1 MTVYTSRLSPASNTT
16 SSSGTNTTYAT
27 VRAYVG
33 ATTTSG
39 TSASTGQL
47 FQSPNYS
54 VGQYFLTFNTSAIPA
69 SQREAVLSLVMG
81 GSNSAG
87 DEFEVR
93 EVPSSANGIAGASL
107 GSTGTFLGSIPSG
120 TSGRNN
126 IVLDITTM
134 TRGAA
139 VVLCV
144 YSKNQR
150 LGTAPTGTTQPAVV
164 SITGAAANRPYLDF
178 PGPWQFVGI
187 SSVVETGGTTLTLT
201 EPSGVRDGDLL
212 VACISSRS
220 SATTAP
226 SATGWTAVGS
236 QSNNSTLTGST
247 SAVASGSMFYKVR
260 SGTPALGFTI
270 PAGNT
275 VSQGQIAAYRG
286 VNYGSPLD
294 ASTAVTT
301 AINTTSVSVTGV
313 TTTQDDDLIVAMCA
327 GGQEASW
334 LGFNNLT
341 AGLGAS
347 TDTSTTV
354 KTSASWTERS
364 DTATTTGADTSLAV
378 FDAVRPTTGATG
390 NLAVTASLGGSNVV
404 IAGAFKL
411 LRTNATELNPLDKKV
426 DVTLSNA
433 NLTMS
438 SAGTANNWVRS
449 TKPMA
454 GRRYV
459 EVTTTTVAN
468 TVIGIADLSAMT
480 YPGSNA
486 KSFGMFANA
495 GGSINGTFP
504 TWGPTYAS
512 GNIVSMAVDL
522 NAKRVW
528 FRVNGGAWNAGGS
541 ADPYTGVG
549 GYDISAY
556 TGTVHYLIVSGD
568 NGVANTVNFGA
579 SAFAY
584 TPPTGFQ
591 AWGETY
597 GLSAPFPGP
606 NTTLSAPSGGV
617 ITVTGAGSTDIWR
630 TIWQMHNLIP
640 GHTYKMEQT
649 CSGGGFFQ
657 SSSVPYGS
665 EGEFGFVA
673 LSTASNPAYNTY
685 TFIAPAASDTYCS
698 VYQNVV
704 SPRTTLEYPIVT
716 DLSIPTASTPVTVTV
731 SAMAALTASVG
742 NETVNLGMAV
752 NVSMLAN
759 GMTVLGASPGA
770 PAYSNSNTTT
780 YATRTN
786 VSLNLPGSAAANF
799 QVAIVVVS
807 ATGSPPAVTPPAGW
821 TSLFTATEI
830 SDGSTNRR
838 LYGWYRQWQEG
849 DASPVTF
856 THGNC
861 TSIASIHAY
870 SNVDGASPVD
880 VQSSNSGTGITSTAT
895 SLTTVRHAT
904 ERLLFIGEDWNTG
917 AGGRNPPSGHSER
930 FDAITYLADVATT
943 ALGVTGDVT
952 MTNTNASGSEPWQA
966 KLVALVPGGVSVTTG
981 GVNVSVTVTTMA
993 ALTITCG
1000 DETASLPATAT
1011 ITAVPA
1017 MTMTLGNESVNLGT
1031 STTIAG
1037 VPALTITL
1045 GDENAEADANVDVTS
1060 PGLTITQG
1068 DAVAGVPTP
1077 VNVTGGQLSV
1087 TAGDASVSIKTDVF
1101 ASGNFMVIT
1110 AGNASF
1116 GAGADATPLAM
1127 NALAI
1132 TCGDE
1137 SVTGKANVSPT
1148 GIPLTVTLGE
1158 ETVEGDANAT
1168 ITGMA
1173 GLAITAGNVAAGATM
1188 NVNVTGLQMAVS
1200 TAAPGAIT
1208 VNYGIRVIVE
1218 GFQLTCSIG
1227 SSVYVPQASGPI
1239 QREGMMK
1246 TMANMM
1252 GN

>member
-260 SGTPALGFTI
+260 SGTPALAFTI

-313 TTTQDDDLIVAMCA
+313 TTTQDDDLIVALCA

-341 AGLGAS
+341 TGLGAS

-591 AWGETY
+591 SWSETY

-649 CSGGGFFQ
+649 CSGGGFLPVIV
-657 SSSVPYGS
+657 S
-665 EGEFGFVA
+665 A
-673 LSTASNPAYNTY
+673 LWLGRRVRFRRPVDRLEPGLQHLQLHRACRLRHLLQRLPERRL
-685 TFIAPAASDTYCS
+685 AAHHARISDCHRS
-698 VYQNVV
+698 
-704 SPRTTLEYPIVT
+704 
-716 DLSIPTASTPVTVTV
+716 SIPTTSTPVTVTV
-731 SAMAALTASVG
+731 SAMAAPDRQCRQRVG
-742 NETVNLGMAV
+742 QSRHGGRRLDAGQRHDRLGGGPPRTG
-752 NVSMLAN
+752 LRP
-759 GMTVLGASPGA
+759 LD
-770 PAYSNSNTTT
+770 TTT

-799 QVAIVVVS
+799 QVS
-807 ATGSPPAVTPPAGW
+807 SSGQRHRSPPAVTPPAGW
-821 TSLFTATEI
+821 TSLPTATEI

-838 LYGWYRQWQEG
+838 LYGWYRRWHEG
-849 DASPVTF
+849 DASAVTF
-856 THGNC
+856 T
-861 TSIASIHAY
+861 TATTASIAWSTPFECRRRGR
-870 SNVDGASPVD
+870 STCR
-880 VQSSNSGTGITSTAT
+880 SSSSGTGVTSFAT
-895 SLTTVRHAT
+895 FADHRRHAT
-904 ERLLFIGEDWNTG
+904 ERLCSSARTRTSAQAG
-917 AGGRNPPSGHSER
+917 AIRIRPQGTLRRHH
-930 FDAITYLADVATT
+930 
-943 ALGVTGDVT
+943 
-952 MTNTNASGSEPWQA
+952 
-966 KLVALVPGGVSVTTG
+966 
-981 GVNVSVTVTTMA
+981 
-993 ALTITCG
+993 
-1000 DETASLPATAT
+1000 LPRR
-1011 ITAVPA
+1011 
-1017 MTMTLGNESVNLGT
+1017 
-1031 STTIAG
+1031 
-1037 VPALTITL
+1037 
-1045 GDENAEADANVDVTS
+1045 TS
-1060 PGLTITQG
+1060 PPRRS
-1068 DAVAGVPTP
+1068 A
-1077 VNVTGGQLSV
+1077 
-1087 TAGDASVSIKTDVF
+1087 
-1101 ASGNFMVIT
+1101 
-1110 AGNASF
+1110 
-1116 GAGADATPLAM
+1116 
-1127 NALAI
+1127 
-1132 TCGDE
+1132 
-1137 SVTGKANVSPT
+1137 
-1148 GIPLTVTLGE
+1148 
-1158 ETVEGDANAT
+1158 
-1168 ITGMA
+1168 
-1173 GLAITAGNVAAGATM
+1173 
-1188 NVNVTGLQMAVS
+1188 
-1200 TAAPGAIT
+1200 
-1208 VNYGIRVIVE
+1208 
-1218 GFQLTCSIG
+1218 
-1227 SSVYVPQASGPI
+1227 
-1239 QREGMMK
+1239 
-1246 TMANMM
+1246 
-1252 GN
+1252 